1 MNLDNNNF
9 KKLIEIWQLEYLID
23 CIDIMLIT
31 RSDMKY
37 ILNKQK
43 SSWERKIKELKMNTT
58 IS

>member
-1 MNLDNNNF
+1 MDFTNQNKEY

-31 RSDMKY
+31 KFDMKN

-43 SSWERKIKELKMNTT
+43 ITWETKIKELRRN
-58 IS
+58 